1 MMMMMMMMMMMIGTY
16 RCFNFINI
24 FNQLWPWEANTS
36 VPVEL
41 ESYQFRS
48 KEKAALFNLRYL
60 VPGASGEGRNGLNG

>member
-1 MMMMMMMMMMMIGTY
+1 MRMMMMMMIGTY
-16 RCFNFINI
+16 RYFNFINI

-48 KEKAALFNLRYL
+48 KEESGIVQLE
-60 VPGASGEGRNGLNG
+60 VPGT